1 MALATDYTG
10 IRDAVAAEL
19 ATVTDI
25 GNVLTWLRPVT
36 SWEDYAEEFLAE
48 IDGETK
54 TRAVVI
60 TPGRPLLGSSVVATM
75 GALDDVWRLQLWVL
89 VQAEKGTPGAA
100 PGEDDGENVY
110 TASLQLAANVK
121 ASLDG
126 MQDSFG
132 DVPVIY
138 AGPAEIAEHD
148 WKYHA
153 GVACWVSVINYP
165 VQVERTEAFD

>member
-10 IRDAVAAEL
+10 IRDAVAAEV
-19 ATVTDI
+19 AAVTDV

-36 SWEDYAEEFLAE
+36 SWEEYAEEFLAE

-60 TPGRPLLGSSVVATM
+60 TPGRPLLRSTVEATC
-75 GALDDVWRLQLWVL
+75 GALADVWTLQLWVL
-89 VQAEKGTPGAA
+89 VQAEKGTPGASD
-100 PGEDDGENVY
+100 GEDVY

-121 ASLDG
+121 AGLDG

-138 AGPAEIAEHD
+138 AGPASIEEHD

-153 GVACWVSVINYP
+153 GVACWVAVINYP
-165 VQVERTEAFD
+165 VLVERTEVFD